1 MPNGSLSSATTP
13 LCPFSILS
21 FISHQKEQYKP
32 REKIISN
39 PRIILLKDCTFWST
53 VFSRMF
59 SRNSC
64 FYLRIEERCKATSQY
79 QNFNFNIPNT
89 RLTKYKL
96 LKPKRMVWLR
106 EILHE
111 HERKE
116 AYNIVFKNLTS
127 FIDRELNFNAANA
140 YY

>member
-1 MPNGSLSSATTP
+1 
-13 LCPFSILS
+13 
-21 FISHQKEQYKP
+21 
-32 REKIISN
+32 
-39 PRIILLKDCTFWST
+39 
-53 VFSRMF
+53 
-59 SRNSC
+59 
-64 FYLRIEERCKATSQY
+64 
-79 QNFNFNIPNT
+79 
-89 RLTKYKL
+89 
-96 LKPKRMVWLR
+96 MVWLR

>member
-1 MPNGSLSSATTP
+1 MS
-13 LCPFSILS
+13 
-21 FISHQKEQYKP
+21 K
-32 REKIISN
+32 
-39 PRIILLKDCTFWST
+39 
-53 VFSRMF
+53 
-59 SRNSC
+59 
-64 FYLRIEERCKATSQY
+64 QY

-106 EILHE
+106 EILHG